1 MPRSFG
7 KLDRK
12 SRFIDCDS
20 LNTVELL
27 FLQWSDKIVKGF
39 LLALPHS
46 CVLFHTGLIRSLFIT
61 AACKSSFCEQS
72 LWFLNF
78 F

>member
-12 SRFIDCDS
+12 SRFIVCES
-20 LNTVELL
+20 LNTVDRL

-39 LLALPHS
+39 LLTIPHS
-46 CVLFHTGLIRSLFIT
+46 CVLFSYW
-61 AACKSSFCEQS
+61 ANMKPVYSCKMQKV
-72 LWFLNF
+72 FL
-78 F
+78 